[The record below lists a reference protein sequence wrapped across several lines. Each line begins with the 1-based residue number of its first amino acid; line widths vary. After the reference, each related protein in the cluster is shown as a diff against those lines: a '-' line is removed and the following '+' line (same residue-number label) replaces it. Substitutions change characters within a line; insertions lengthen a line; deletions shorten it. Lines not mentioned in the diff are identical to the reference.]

1 MPTGYITYYNQS
13 RKFGFIDCPELNYYD
28 IYFYF
33 VNIHREYKHIFPSD
47 YVEFELKD
55 RSDENQLEANEIKF
69 IRNCTLEFLHQDFVS
84 KKTKKGFLKKIENN
98 YYVKDSETYLFIK
111 LRVSPYETDLF
122 NRYESK
128 INTQINY
135 EIVVFSN
142 KNKIRAINTD
152 RKFCTEY
159 LMATSGCICSAKVQN
174 KIKGGYNILV
184 EEKIN
189 GFIPD
194 SIAHNRSTDLDEGFV
209 INVKCINNNESSEKP
224 VFEIL

>member
-28 IYFYF
+28 IYFHF
-33 VNIHREYKHIFPSD
+33 VNINSEYKHIFPSD
-47 YVEFELKD
+47 YVEFELKML
-55 RSDENQLEANEIKF
+55 SNENQLEANEIKF
-69 IRNCTLEFLHQDFVS
+69 IRNRSLEYLHQDFLN
-84 KKTKKGFLKKIENN
+84 KKTKKGFLKKIGEY
-98 YYVKDSETYLFIK
+98 YYVKDFETYLLIK

-122 NRYESK
+122 NCYESK
-128 INTQINY
+128 LNTEINY
-135 EIVVFSN
+135 QIVVFSN

-152 RKFCTEY
+152 RKFSNEY
-159 LMATSGCICSAKVQN
+159 LIATNGNNCIAKVQN

-184 EEKIN
+184 EEKII

-194 SIAHNRSTDLDEGFV
+194 SIAYNYPADLDEDFM
-209 INVKCINNNESSEKP
+209 INVRCINKNESSEKP